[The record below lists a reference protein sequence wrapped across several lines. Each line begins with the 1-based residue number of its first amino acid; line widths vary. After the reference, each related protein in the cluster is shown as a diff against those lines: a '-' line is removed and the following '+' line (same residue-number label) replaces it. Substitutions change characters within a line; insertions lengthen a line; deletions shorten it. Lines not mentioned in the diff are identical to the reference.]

1 MLTLGASIHK
11 SLGDDREWGV
21 HHFRHVDVKDEVGIL
36 EDVHPEP
43 QRQAARVL
51 KRGARNQSIITGC
64 YRYYCFRTGGGGGVS
79 STALHPWI
87 NLSQGGISFHVWEH
101 LPEVQLSAV
110 QDNNSDG
117 EKPFVSVSVYSEQY
131 PWLSVY
137 ITVSHDADLCENYC
151 CSRKIKWK
159 RKKMISED
167 FFLTTKGICTKQH
180 PMTLVYSNK
189 QWLEMIK
196 QLTSEVPLQP
206 NNLKPRLHN
215 AMLERSC

>member
-1 MLTLGASIHK
+1 MRRPPLQTRGRQRWS
-11 SLGDDREWGV
+11 GDSWGCSP
-21 HHFRHVDVKDEVGIL
+21 RTAEAGCTGIK
-36 EDVHPEP
+36 
-43 QRQAARVL
+43 
-51 KRGARNQSIITGC
+51 KRGKKSVYHHWLLSVLLFQNR
-64 YRYYCFRTGGGGGVS
+64 GGGVS

-117 EKPFVSVSVYSEQY
+117 EKPFVSVSVYSGLY

-159 RKKMISED
+159 RKKIISED